1 MEEDDSDSDG
11 IKPSKKMNDADKK
24 YLGKVIPS
32 FRQIELF
39 KDRKNNQKFEH
50 CFIDNASAC

>member
-24 YLGKVIPS
+24 YLGKVMLS
-32 FRQIELF
+32 FQHIELF
-39 KDRKNNQKFEH
+39 NDRKNHQKSVDVK
-50 CFIDNASAC
+50 IDLF

>member
-24 YLGKVIPS
+24 YLGKVMLS
-32 FRQIELF
+32 FQYIELF
-39 KDRKNNQKFEH
+39 NDRKNHQKSVDVK
-50 CFIDNASAC
+50 IDLF